1 MACSEDRIVA
11 APNVTDLAAMLA
23 DNTRS
28 AIIDVLM
35 DGKAYTLSEITQR
48 LTVTPQT
55 VSYHLHRMW
64 AIGVVNQIKSG
75 RHHYY
80 RLASSELAATFESL
94 STVAPTKIEHRLSQ
108 RKSATAMT
116 YCRSCYDHLA
126 GKVAVSLLYALE
138 ERHFVIA
145 HSDHRL
151 EVLSAGKDFLKAEL
165 AIDPD
170 SIDRTRRQN
179 TVACLDWSERD
190 FHLGGAWGHAL
201 FKGLL
206 ANAYVQQTPNSRIV
220 TVSADGRQWFA
231 SKLAL
236 QLHG

>member
-55 VSYHLHRMW
+55 VSYHLHKMW

-80 RLASSELAATFESL
+80 PIS
-94 STVAPTKIEHRLSQ
+94 
-108 RKSATAMT
+108 
-116 YCRSCYDHLA
+116 
-126 GKVAVSLLYALE
+126 G
-138 ERHFVIA
+138 HF
-145 HSDHRL
+145 
-151 EVLSAGKDFLKAEL
+151 
-165 AIDPD
+165 
-170 SIDRTRRQN
+170 
-179 TVACLDWSERD
+179 
-190 FHLGGAWGHAL
+190 
-201 FKGLL
+201 
-206 ANAYVQQTPNSRIV
+206 
-220 TVSADGRQWFA
+220 
-231 SKLAL
+231 
-236 QLHG
+236 